1 MAGHPA
7 FGVGFPVTPI
17 TRDIG
22 DRRVQPLV
30 ILSVGGATEGSDA
43 ESKDPDDLSRDHAAA
58 GSSLE
63 TLSFDFQFWQ
73 FWQSGVPGKPDF
85 GLLGWNSG
93 DFWQSPALFR
103 LLRSSAFQRFWFSIW
118 AILRISDYQC

>member
-1 MAGHPA
+1 MVGHPA

-30 ILSVGGATEGSDA
+30 ILSVGG
-43 ESKDPDDLSRDHAAA
+43 A

>member
-30 ILSVGGATEGSDA
+30 ILSMGGATEGSGA
-43 ESKDPDDLSRDHAAA
+43 ESKDPDD
-58 GSSLE
+58 
-63 TLSFDFQFWQ
+63 
-73 FWQSGVPGKPDF
+73 
-85 GLLGWNSG
+85 
-93 DFWQSPALFR
+93 
-103 LLRSSAFQRFWFSIW
+103 SI
-118 AILRISDYQC
+118 S